1 MKLWKKYNYTKGEVR
16 IYALRPIIKYLIIV
30 TFLCTQIQD
39 TVGDPNEEF
48 LFHGSPFVNNIVQS
62 GFDERHACSTGMFG
76 AGECQTSHN
85 THTHTLCRYILM
97 SL

>member
-85 THTHTLCRYILM
+85 THTHIM
-97 SL
+97 